1 MRYVWVGGH
10 YTVFGGRVLRWKG
23 WKRYKLVLFKCGTE
37 MQPLCKMCVERQL
50 GLPLKCLV
58 KYPYGAVFELLSRLA

>member
-1 MRYVWVGGH
+1 MCGTSGWEGTAQFLEGECL
-10 YTVFGGRVLRWKG
+10 GGREG
-23 WKRYKLVLFKCGTE
+23 KLVLFKCGTE